1 MDYDLVVRYRLGQA
15 IPTTLCPVCFNCLF
29 AYRYRTIQIQISLV
43 LMLLDLPIKNNQET
57 SYKIIKKT
65 KETQQTPTKKLKT
78 KEAVR

>member
-1 MDYDLVVRYRLGQA
+1 
-15 IPTTLCPVCFNCLF
+15 
-29 AYRYRTIQIQISLV
+29 
-43 LMLLDLPIKNNQET
+43 MLLDLPIKNNQET